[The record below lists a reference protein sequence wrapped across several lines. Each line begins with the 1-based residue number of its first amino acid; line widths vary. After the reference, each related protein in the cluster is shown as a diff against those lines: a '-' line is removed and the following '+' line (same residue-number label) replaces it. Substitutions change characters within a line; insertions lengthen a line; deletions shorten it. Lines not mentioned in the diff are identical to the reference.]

1 MPMTFSAAIA
11 QAPLRPFQLL
21 LVGLALLMLV
31 TEGID
36 LQSLSLVTPLI
47 LEEWGIDR
55 ALFGPALAG
64 ALFGMAFG
72 SALGGWL
79 GDRVGRL
86 QTLSL
91 AAVMFGLTTIATAYV
106 DGVAG
111 MTTVRVLGG
120 LGFGAAYPNAIA
132 LANDWVPA
140 RSRTYVIA
148 ILAVGVPVGQAA
160 SALLVPFLLPI
171 DGWRG
176 VFVIFGVGTIV
187 LGVLIRLLA
196 SEAPGYLLARG
207 KKEAAQHAAARVID
221 PAIELVPE
229 TREGH
234 ADGQAI
240 DTSAGLFDPANRRP
254 NWGLSISYAAG
265 LTTVYGLANW
275 TPELLTSSGFSLKQ
289 ALDVMFV
296 FSVCSM
302 VGGVAAG
309 WLARAFGSRLVT
321 IGSGLLTLLSVAGLA
336 WTFQSLGSL
345 AEEQPRLI
353 VTVFVSGVGVG
364 VSVAL
369 ATFYA
374 MMAAGY
380 SQSCR
385 ARGIGFCM
393 TAGRVGSIIMV
404 FIGGWLINIGVQA
417 FFAVLAGISLAIA
430 AAAFIVDR
438 QIEPVYRMQ
447 EQVQ

>member
-11 QAPLRPFQLL
+11 RAPLRPFQLL
-21 LVGLALLMLV
+21 VVAFALLMLV

-72 SALGGWL
+72 SVLGGRL
-79 GDRVGRL
+79 GDRFGRL
-86 QTLSL
+86 QTLTL
-91 AAVMFGLTTIATAYV
+91 ATVMFGLTTVATAYV
-106 DGVAG
+106 NDVAG
-111 MTTVRVLGG
+111 MTAVRVLGG

-140 RSRTYVIA
+140 RWRTYAIA

-176 VFVIFGVGTIV
+176 VFVTFGIGTIV
-187 LGVLIRLLA
+187 LGVLTRLLA
-196 SEAPGYLLARG
+196 SEAPGFLLATG
-207 KKEAAQHAAARVID
+207 QKEAAQRAAAKVID
-221 PAIELVPE
+221 PAIELEPE
-229 TREGH
+229 TRVEH
-234 ADGQAI
+234 AHGQAI
-240 DTSAGLFDPANRRP
+240 GLFDPANRRL
-254 NWGLSISYAAG
+254 NWGLSISYATG

-275 TPELLTSSGFSLKQ
+275 TPELLTSSGFSLQQ

-296 FSVCSM
+296 FSLCSI

-309 WLARAFGSRLVT
+309 WLARTLGSRLVT
-321 IGSGLLTLLSVAGLA
+321 IGSGLLTLLAVAGLA

-345 AEEQPRLI
+345 AEEQARLA

-380 SQSCR
+380 PQSCR
-385 ARGIGFCM
+385 AGGIGFCM
-393 TAGRVGSIIMV
+393 TAGRIGSIIMV
-404 FIGGWLINIGVQA
+404 FIGGWLLNLGVLA
-417 FFAVLAGISLAIA
+417 FFAVLAVISLAIF

-438 QIEPVYRMQ
+438 QIEPASRMQ